1 MATKSTKTSI
11 NKARITK
18 KIFWYA
24 CSLLFFN
31 FLLISLISNFFL
43 DAYSIYNKEKYLY
56 DIYDKIVTLDCD
68 SEKFLEEMK
77 IIQYENIYV
86 TCYDHNKGE
95 IIYSNINIKNT
106 NINKQDISLIS
117 NELLEYD
124 FFMISPK
131 SEYEENLYNITGRQQ
146 QITLFGRYLSKESNK
161 YIILQTSYQPIL
173 DITNTIS
180 RFNIVSGL
188 MVLAISI
195 FPTMAFAYLIAKP
208 IKEATAVAR
217 NIKNKDFSQRCII
230 RSKDEIA
237 DLGEAINIMADSI
250 ATYTT
255 ELESANE
262 QLTSDITNR
271 KKIEQAQKEFVS
283 NVSHEIKTPISIIS
297 GYAEGIKQ
305 GLATTDEEREEFCDI
320 IIDECQR
327 MTDIVVEL
335 LSLSK
340 LENGTVELDYSNF
353 NINELCEII
362 ISKFKLKC
370 QNAHINMILK
380 ADKTFEVRADYN
392 EIEKV
397 LINYFQNAYK
407 HVIDN
412 GTISFILKEEGEYV
426 YIGVNN
432 DGIQIPEEEINNIW
446 NKFYKVD
453 KSHKREENSTGLGLS
468 IVKATMDLHKMP
480 YGVKNTENGV
490 EFYIKLQKGIEI

>member
-1 MATKSTKTSI
+1 MDTKLTKLKTY
-11 NKARITK
+11 KAKITK
-18 KIFWYA
+18 KIFWYT

-31 FLLISLISNFFL
+31 FLLVSLIGNFFL
-43 DAYSIYNKEKYLY
+43 DAYAVYNKEKYLY
-56 DIYDKIVTLDCD
+56 DIYNKVLTIDCN

-86 TCYDHNKGE
+86 TCYDYNTEE
-95 IIYSNINIKNT
+95 IIYSNINIKNK
-106 NINKQDISLIS
+106 NINKDNLKAIFDKLITA
-117 NELLEYD
+117 D

-131 SEYEENLYNITGRQQ
+131 SEHEENLYAITGRQQ
-146 QITLFGRYLSKESNK
+146 QITLFGRYLSKESDK
-161 YIILQTSYQPIL
+161 YIVLQTPYQPIL
-173 DITNTIS
+173 NITNAIS
-180 RFNIVSGL
+180 RFNIISSL
-188 MVLAISI
+188 IVLLISSL
-195 FPTMAFAYLIAKP
+195 PTLAFAYLISKP
-208 IKEATAVAR
+208 IKEATLVAR

-230 RSKDEIA
+230 RSQDEIA
-237 DLGEAINIMADSI
+237 ELGETINIMADSI
-250 ATYTT
+250 AIYTT
-255 ELESANE
+255 ELENANE
-262 QLTSDITNR
+262 QLTSDIINR

-340 LENGTVELDYSNF
+340 LENGTIELDYSNF

-370 QNAHINMILK
+370 QNAHINIILK

-490 EFYIKLQKGIEI
+490 EFYIKLQKGIEN